1 MSMKLCSLCYHF
13 TSVIYPNVPIPWQ
26 TNVMNNNN
34 KYYLIQLLE
43 DNQAKKYYVWQ
54 RWGRGSDSNI

>member
-1 MSMKLCSLCYHF
+1 MSMKLCSLNCHF
-13 TSVIYPNVPIPWQ
+13 TSVVYPDVSIPRQ